1 MQLPRVGAKTAERI
15 VAFRK
20 QHGGFQ
26 RPEELMNV
34 KGIGE
39 KSYAK
44 LKPYLN
50 VSAAPRP
57 AAPKKLGGGH
67 ASRLPVLRP
76 GRHHPAGARLCMA
89 IAGVLTLAGTWAM
102 EDGGIELSAAHQ
114 EIHGSL
120 EQAFTLAR
128 ARGTNVTVALGK
140 ASGAGEH
147 LPVQLGRHIK
157 WGKPASIPLPPDMD
171 APLVATSTG
180 ESHPLITV
188 TPRRTALAS
197 VWFLNDGRE
206 ALCMRLSGR
215 GHLQVLRWKHDR
227 KTWMNE

>member
-1 MQLPRVGAKTAERI
+1 MRPGCPHPAQVGATLL
-15 VAFRK
+15 
-20 QHGGFQ
+20 
-26 RPEELMNV
+26 ELCL
-34 KGIGE
+34 
-39 KSYAK
+39 A
-44 LKPYLN
+44 
-50 VSAAPRP
+50 
-57 AAPKKLGGGH
+57 
-67 ASRLPVLRP
+67 
-76 GRHHPAGARLCMA
+76 MA
-89 IAGVLTLAGTWAM
+89 IAGVLTLAGTWTM

-120 EQAFTLAR
+120 EQACTLARAR

-140 ASGAGEH
+140 ARGDGEH
-147 LPVQLGRHIK
+147 LPVQLGHRIK
-157 WGKPASIPLPPDMD
+157 WGKPPSIPLPPDMD
-171 APLVATSTG
+171 APLVAANTG
-180 ESHPLITV
+180 ESHPIITV